1 LSIGSGSIVSR
12 GEVYQQWLRWLTQA
26 LPGGESMLQRRF
38 LAPYPLLAWRPAFL
52 RRVLPEEAYLFARF
66 LFVLAILLAAVYVY
80 LQPARQI
87 SVTRFQIED
96 LQKEYARL
104 QRENADL
111 TRQLATYTD
120 IRRIE
125 ARARKLG
132 YQPPDTHLFIVMS
145 ASPVEPIA
153 ARQATDVGNAP
164 AAAPH
169 EPWWQWILDWAAERI
184 DLPAYAQA
192 RR

>member
-1 LSIGSGSIVSR
+1 
-12 GEVYQQWLRWLTQA
+12 
-26 LPGGESMLQRRF
+26 MLQRRF
-38 LAPYPLLAWRPAFL
+38 LAPYPVLTWRPAFI

-87 SVTRFQIED
+87 SATRFQIDD
-96 LQKEYARL
+96 LRIEYARL

-120 IRRIE
+120 VRRIE

-153 ARQATDVGNAP
+153 ARQATEGGHVSADAV
-164 AAAPH
+164 PH

>member
-1 LSIGSGSIVSR
+1 
-12 GEVYQQWLRWLTQA
+12 
-26 LPGGESMLQRRF
+26 MLQRRF
-38 LAPYPLLAWRPAFL
+38 LAPYSVLAWRPAFI

-87 SVTRFQIED
+87 SVTRFQIDD
-96 LQKEYARL
+96 LRVEYARL

-111 TRQLATYTD
+111 TRQLAIYTD

-132 YQPPDTHLFIVMS
+132 YQPPDTHLFIVMP
-145 ASPVEPIA
+145 ASSVAPIA
-153 ARQATDVGNAP
+153 AHQATDVANAAA